1 MEEKH
6 KFEDKIAKA
15 GKGIIKEIIVVEI
28 TTFVLYIIFIFATSF
43 KDFITTLV
51 FSLILVNITYLLFRN
66 FKRLNRAKSRVKYI
80 FDLLNWLYS
89 IFLSFSISEIVLKV
103 IAFKSNK
110 LDMSDIY
117 TILITIFSVLVSNYI
132 SSLQEKLQKAELERK
147 LQQMN
152 FELVSSKFNPHFVFN
167 TFNFLAE
174 TTRRNPEKAEEII
187 IKISDYYREVLKFKD
202 RWTVKEELEFI
213 SKYLE
218 IQKELLSHIPIDYEI
233 SCDSYA
239 SDSLIP
245 TGITQPI
252 VENAIKYGIKK
263 NNGGIIQINVRVES
277 GLCIEI
283 KNSKSHSDEI
293 CIKKF
298 GTGLTIVSKLLEFVS
313 GRLEFLAEENS
324 TIFRLYI
331 PTTS

>member
-1 MEEKH
+1 MEEKY
-6 KFEDKIAKA
+6 KFKEKMDNT
-15 GKGIIKEIIVVEI
+15 GKEIIVVEI
-28 TTFVLYIIFIFATSF
+28 TTFVLYIIFLFATRL
-43 KDFITTLV
+43 KDFITPLV
-51 FSLILVNITYLLFRN
+51 FSLTLVNITYFLFRN

-80 FDLLNWLYS
+80 FDLLNCLYS
-89 IFLSFSISEIVLKV
+89 IFLGFSISEIVLKV

-110 LDMSDIY
+110 LDMNDIY
-117 TILITIFSVLVSNYI
+117 TILITIFSVLVSNYV
-132 SSLQEKLQKAELERK
+132 SGLQEKLQRAELERK
-147 LQQMN
+147 IQQMN
-152 FELVSSKFNPHFVFN
+152 FELISSKFNPHFVFN

-174 TTRRNPEKAEEII
+174 TTRGNPERAEEMI

-218 IQKELLSHIPIDYEI
+218 IQKELLSHIPIEYEI
-233 SCDSYA
+233 DYDLNTA
-239 SDSLIP
+239 DYLIP

-263 NNGGIIQINVRVES
+263 NNGGIISINVMLED

-283 KNSKSHSDEI
+283 KNSKSAFDEV

-313 GRLEFLAEENS
+313 GKLEFLTEENL